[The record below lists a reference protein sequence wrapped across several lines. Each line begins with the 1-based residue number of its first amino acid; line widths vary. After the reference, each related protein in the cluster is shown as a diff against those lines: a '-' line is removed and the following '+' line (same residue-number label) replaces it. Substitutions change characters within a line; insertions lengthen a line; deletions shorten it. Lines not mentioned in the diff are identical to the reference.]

1 EPRWSPDGSSV
12 IYISTSGTKH
22 FLLYRAKITKGG
34 LSEVTCLT
42 PDRKS
47 EVKRYYYSA
56 WDHAINPVFT
66 PDGKS
71 VVFISNREIAH
82 GTGDLVK
89 MDLSTLQIE
98 KLHHEETNWRARPDV
113 SPDGTRIVYSS
124 YHGRNNHQLWL
135 LPTTGGFPFALTYGE
150 YDNFSPRWSPDGKTI
165 AFISNRD
172 GVTNIWIAGVMD
184 GKQQQLKFNEFRYL
198 KPRQELT
205 VVVKDERGTVIP
217 ARVSVVDARGK
228 FHSPNGV
235 RVHADDAS
243 YPAQYKFEHHYVH
256 VSGPVSMKV
265 PQERLVVTVSH
276 GPFYNLSKVNVDA
289 TKPLTGPVTVTLEAF
304 TLPNGFSK
312 GISGD
317 LHVHMNY
324 GGHYLNKPADLL
336 QQAAAEEVN
345 LIFNLI
351 VNKEQRVPDVQY
363 FGTGD
368 VRSADGKAVVL

>member
-1 EPRWSPDGSSV
+1 MNRSHCFNLRSRILMTGMLLMVAYGSLKAQRVPVLSQIDLPHGYYFRELYLPQLTAGPSSVDWLPDGSGIIFSMGGSLWRHAMGSVVAEQLTDGDGYDYQPDISPDGKQVIFTRYTGQAMELQLLDLATRQTTSLTTDKAVNLEPRCSPDGSSV

-71 VVFISNREIAH
+71 VVFVSNREIAH

-184 GKQQQLKFNEFRYL
+184 GKQ
-198 KPRQELT
+198 
-205 VVVKDERGTVIP
+205 
-217 ARVSVVDARGK
+217 
-228 FHSPNGV
+228 
-235 RVHADDAS
+235 
-243 YPAQYKFEHHYVH
+243 
-256 VSGPVSMKV
+256 
-265 PQERLVVTVSH
+265 
-276 GPFYNLSKVNVDA
+276 
-289 TKPLTGPVTVTLEAF
+289 
-304 TLPNGFSK
+304 
-312 GISGD
+312 
-317 LHVHMNY
+317 
-324 GGHYLNKPADLL
+324 
-336 QQAAAEEVN
+336 
-345 LIFNLI
+345 
-351 VNKEQRVPDVQY
+351 
-363 FGTGD
+363 
-368 VRSADGKAVVL
+368 